1 MTPELID
8 LVSSKTAA
16 PGPFDREPREFALA
30 AKKWF
35 AVCRAVPITIA
46 TASQRSKR
54 DGTIPLQ
61 FARTRDLN
69 SQLGT
74 VMVNNEQF
82 HPLSQIIAVTSLN
95 IHALSRCKRRRSCQ
109 WEVDCRLGVCKFT
122 NIDLFVTRAR
132 CCSSFHNT
140 YNAPWFS
147 IATNMQRQ
155 VNHADSNNNKYHK
168 TQNNTLNGGQ
178 VQEQHFVFE

>member
-35 AVCRAVPITIA
+35 AVCRVVPITIA

-54 DGTIPLQ
+54 DGMIPLQ

-82 HPLSQIIAVTSLN
+82 HPRSQIIAVTSLN
-95 IHALSRCKRRRSCQ
+95 THVLSRCKRRRSCQ
-109 WEVDCRLGVCKFT
+109 WEVDCRLRVWKFT
-122 NIDLFVTRAR
+122 NIDRFGTRAR
-132 CCSSFHNT
+132 CCSSFHNL
-140 YNAPWFS
+140 FS